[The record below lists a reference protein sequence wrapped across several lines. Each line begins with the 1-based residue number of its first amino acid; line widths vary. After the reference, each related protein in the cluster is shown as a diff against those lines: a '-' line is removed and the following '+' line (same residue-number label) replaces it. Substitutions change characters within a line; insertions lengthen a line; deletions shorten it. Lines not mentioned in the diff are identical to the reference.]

1 MPKTISSVLNATRAN
16 LAQVV
21 SSASV
26 ASTTTTTTLNAN
38 YNLNS
43 RQRKAKYNQK
53 VLEKWFQKAEYATFE
68 KYNEYKVKCLIC
80 ETLINVKSCGI
91 TGLKAHLNSNKCST
105 LKKTSSTIL
114 KDEIESPLL
123 NNHNHS
129 ENNNNNNNVS
139 LRSRSESE
147 SPSLNN
153 SNHTF
158 DRTYLISN
166 KNLSFF
172 FKLINYL
179 FNSSI

>member
-129 ENNNNNNNVS
+129 ENNNNNNVS
-139 LRSRSESE
+139 LRSRSE

-172 FKLINYL
+172 LKLINYL